1 VHPVNQLNLP
11 GTVLIIFFIA
21 LNIYSFFIV
30 YFDKKKAI
38 YHRWRV
44 SERKLFL
51 LALAGG
57 AIGIFLGM
65 KAFRHKTKHFLFT
78 HGIPLLMMLNIVIF
92 YLLIINSFNILLFLF
107 S

>member
-1 VHPVNQLNLP
+1 M
-11 GTVLIIFFIA
+11 VLIIFFTA

-38 YHRWRV
+38 YHQWRI

-57 AIGIFLGM
+57 AIGILLGM

-78 HGIPLLMMLNIVIF
+78 HGIPLFIVLNIVIF
-92 YLLIINSFNILLFLF
+92 YLLIVNFNKILLFLF
-107 S
+107 P